1 MANILSS
8 IRLEPLKPT
17 CSAGLSYDTA
27 AVNDDTLIPTVAVTL
42 SVPDDPAGDLHRTA
56 LADVHHDAWHA
67 VDPAPALPEAILI
80 TSMLDPANAM
90 RPPPPV
96 GKLVTSLGIQK
107 KYMHVAYELRSELDA
122 IHLLIHS
129 PHVPLHVALNPGSDN
144 DALNS

>member
-27 AVNDDTLIPTVAVTL
+27 AVNDDRLIPTVAVTL

-96 GKLVTSLGIQK
+96 GVLVTTLDLQW
-107 KYMHVAYELRSELDA
+107 YMHVAYELPFKV

-129 PHVPLHVALNPGSDN
+129 PHVPSQVALNPGSDN